1 MIGKLLGNRYEIIS
15 QLGGGG
21 MALVYKGRDTLL
33 NRQVTVKLLRPE
45 YTCDEEFVARF
56 RREAQAVAKL
66 SHPNIVS
73 VYDVG
78 QEGDTHY
85 IVMEYVEG
93 KNLKELIREQGVMP
107 VNRAVDIARQICEGL
122 DHAHENGIVH
132 RDIKPHNIL
141 VTAGGKVKVTDF
153 GIARAVTSA
162 TVTQA
167 GTIVGSVHYFSPE
180 QAKGENTVA
189 RSDIYSVG
197 VVLYEMVT
205 GQVPFQGDSPIGV
218 ALKHIQ
224 EQPPVPS
231 SLNRNISPELEKV
244 ILRAM
249 EKDITLRYQSAGD
262 MARDLR
268 TVLCGEISD
277 ETRYLN
283 EDEFATRV
291 LTAPRIIR
299 KEKAEE
305 DDEDEMA
312 PRRRKRVRPMA
323 KAILAVLIIGLL
335 AGAATGINSFLN
347 VPEVTVPDL
356 REATLDTAI
365 STLTGLGLESKIERQ
380 YHPQAPLD
388 TVISQDPEP
397 NKKVRKGFTV
407 TLTVSKGPKY
417 VTVPDVRKKELSIAE
432 VELGN
437 LGFKVET
444 TDVYSDEVAKGSVVE
459 QTPGADSQ
467 AVEGSTVTL
476 EVSMGREPKYVAVP
490 DLRGR
495 TLEDARKMLTDL
507 NLRLSET
514 VNEAPSNDY
523 IPGTIMAQ
531 QPSPGDNL
539 QEGEAVQVTLSTGPG
554 PEAKTATVSVELP
567 DDNITHQVQIVVIDV
582 TGTREVYDE
591 THDAGEV
598 VTQPVTYYKKGKI
611 QVFVDGK
618 KLKEQL
624 VN

>member
-1 MIGKLLGNRYEIIS
+1 MIGNILGNRYEIIS

-78 QEGDTHY
+78 HEGDTHY

-93 KNLKELIREQGVMP
+93 KNLKELIREEGILP

-122 DHAHENGIVH
+122 DHAHDSGIVH

-141 VTAGGKVKVTDF
+141 VTTGGKVKVTDF
-153 GIARAVTSA
+153 GIARAVTSV

-180 QAKGENTVA
+180 QAKGENTGA

-197 VVLYEMVT
+197 IVLYEMVT

-224 EQPPVPS
+224 EQPSAPS
-231 SLNRNISPELEKV
+231 ALNRNISPELEKV
-244 ILRAM
+244 IMRAM
-249 EKDITLRYQSAGD
+249 EKDITMRYQTAGD

-268 TVLCGEISD
+268 TVLLGQISE

-299 KEKAEE
+299 KDKADDNAEE
-305 DDEDEMA
+305 L
-312 PRRRKRVRPMA
+312 PNRRRKKMKPMA
-323 KAILAVLIIGLL
+323 KLILAVLVLGIL
-335 AGAATGINSFLN
+335 AGVATGINSFLN
-347 VPEVTVPDL
+347 VPEVTVPNMKEM
-356 REATLDTAI
+356 RLDTAI
-365 STLTGLGLESKIERQ
+365 STLTGLGLKAQIERQ
-380 YHPQAPLD
+380 NHPTVPKD
-388 TVISQDPEP
+388 TVISQDPEADQ
-397 NKKVRKGFTV
+397 KVREGYTV
-407 TLTVSKGPKY
+407 TLTASNGPEY
-417 VTVPDVRKKELSIAE
+417 VTVPDVRQKDLTAAK
-432 VELGN
+432 VELESA
-437 LGFKVET
+437 GFKVDPTE
-444 TDVYSDEVAKGSVVE
+444 VYSDEVVSGSVVA
-459 QTPGADSQ
+459 QTPNEGSQ
-467 AVEGSTVTL
+467 AIAGSAVSL
-476 EVSMGREPKYVAVP
+476 EVSKGREPKFVAVP
-490 DLRGR
+490 DLKGL
-495 TLEDARKMLTDL
+495 TLEQARKALGDV
-507 NLRLSET
+507 NLKLSET
-514 VNEAPSNDY
+514 VNQAESTTY
-523 IPGTIMAQ
+523 LSGTIMAQ
-531 QPSPGDNL
+531 QPNPQDNL

-554 PEAKTATVSVELP
+554 PEAKTATVPVELP
-567 DDNITHQVQIVVIDV
+567 ADNMTHQVKIIVIDTV
-582 TGTREVYDE
+582 GTRTEYE
-591 THDAGEV
+591 QTHNSGEV
-598 VTQPVTYYKKGKI
+598 FAQTVTYYGQGKI
-611 QVFVDGK
+611 QVLVDGNK
-618 KLKEQL
+618 IKEEL
-624 VN
+624 FN